1 MAAAR
6 VEVSFEQGNR
16 GAVPAGDRK
25 IFVRTNGRELW
36 GYETELAELLT
47 LWAENEDRIF
57 PPSQGYQGRKYL
69 AWYVRLVIMEGK
81 EAANR
86 KNEARKR
93 SGQQRRLFDLMEEE
107 GLEE

>member
-1 MAAAR
+1 METR
-6 VEVSFEQGNR
+6 LEQGNR

-25 IFVRTNGRELW
+25 IFVRTNGEELW
-36 GYETELAELLT
+36 GYENELADLLE

-69 AWYVRLVIMEGK
+69 AWFVRLVIMEGK
-81 EAANR
+81 EAAIR

-93 SGQQRRLFDLMEEE
+93 AGQQRWLFDRMEEE